1 MSMPKPHDRVHVA
14 ARFMRLPA
22 IPTTEAFVRINTAAG
37 AVDVKVSQDALL
49 TTEGKPFDW
58 NPSCNSLL
66 FVESEGA
73 YFRCKSTNHPS
84 GKHWAPIGKHWAPN
98 VEWDDDDPN
107 AVRVKS

>member
-1 MSMPKPHDRVHVA
+1 MSTPRHGDQVHVA
-14 ARFMRLPA
+14 ARFMRLP
-22 IPTTEAFVRINTAAG
+22 PVLCTTEAYVRIATAEG
-37 AVDVKVSQDALL
+37 TVDVKVSQDALL

-84 GKHWAPIGKHWAPN
+84 GKHWAPD
-98 VEWDDDDPN
+98 VEWDDDNPN
-107 AVRVKS
+107 AVRIES